1 MIRFLGNIEAKADA
15 KGRVFIPAQFRR
27 QLQAGSEDKLIMRK
41 DVFQDCLVLYPEEVW
56 NEELNE
62 LRQRLN
68 KWNANHQLIFRQ
80 FVSDVEIITIDG
92 NGRILIPK
100 RYLQIAGIQ
109 SDVRFIGVDSKIEIW
124 AKERTE
130 IALYAPRCIW
140 CSPGGNYE
148 RRTVNNEQRGKMK
161 EEETTYHVPVLLK
174 ESVDAMN
181 ITPDGTYVDVTFGGG
196 GHSREILSHLGNGGR
211 LLGFDQDED
220 ANVTL

>member
-68 KWNANHQLIFRQ
+68 KWNANHQL
-80 FVSDVEIITIDG
+80 SDVEIITIDG

-130 IALYAPRCIW
+130 MPFMPPDAFGAALEEI
-140 CSPGGNYE
+140 
-148 RRTVNNEQRGKMK
+148 MK
-161 EEETTYHVPVLLK
+161 EE
-174 ESVDAMN
+174 
-181 ITPDGTYVDVTFGGG
+181 
-196 GHSREILSHLGNGGR
+196 R
-211 LLGFDQDED
+211 
-220 ANVTL
+220 